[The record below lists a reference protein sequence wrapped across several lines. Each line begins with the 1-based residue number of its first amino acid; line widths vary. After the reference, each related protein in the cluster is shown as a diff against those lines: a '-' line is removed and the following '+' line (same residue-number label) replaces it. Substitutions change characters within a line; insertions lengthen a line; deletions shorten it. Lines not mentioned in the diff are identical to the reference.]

1 MSSNF
6 ADRVR
11 LLMEYDTSLTS
22 VENKSKIIKEDI
34 VVEQFLAPLIKSGF
48 AGTFDDIMRSVK
60 GGLKNTN
67 NVAIKNLDDLIKNIE
82 KGTMSPAMM
91 GQVRRGLLRTGKITP
106 ALQSQLIDDLL
117 EIPGVVY
124 KGGNTQKAV
133 KDSYKMLGYSDEVAE
148 EISKKVMKLR
158 KAKPKANVS
167 TTTVTATNKPSPGV
181 IAKAR
186 SYFKTSNWE
195 SFKKWGKKLA
205 IPLGLLALAWYI
217 VSGDEVSDPEVD
229 NDNTGGGGGGS
240 GSGFRDCNSLDFLSQ
255 GCKAEKI
262 KQLQTC
268 IGFKGKDVDGI
279 WGPNTQ
285 ERMRQLGLH
294 TGILVADI
302 ESICK
307 TYNELNKT
315 KETEK
320 TNQGQN
326 QDSQSINYFPGDNPY
341 ASYDGES
348 VSSNVPSEITGSEG
362 PTANY

>member
-67 NVAIKNLDDLIKNIE
+67 NAVIKNLDDLIVNIE

-117 EIPGVVY
+117 EVPGVVY
-124 KGGNTQKAV
+124 KGGSTQKAV
-133 KDSYKMLGYSDEVAE
+133 KESYKMLGYSDEVAE

-158 KAKPKANVS
+158 KAKPKA
-167 TTTVTATNKPSPGV
+167 TTAKTTVTAETRPSPEV
-181 IAKAR
+181 IAKAKVF
-186 SYFKTSNWE
+186 FKSSNWE
-195 SFKKWGKKLA
+195 AYKKWGMKLG
-205 IPLGLLALAWYI
+205 IPLALLALAWYI
-217 VSGDEVSDPEVD
+217 VSGEDVSDPDVD
-229 NDNTGGGGGGS
+229 KDKQGGGGGS
-240 GSGFRDCNSLDFLSQ
+240 STGFRDCNSLDFLSQ

-315 KETEK
+315 KETQQ
-320 TNQGQN
+320 TNQRQT
-326 QDSQSINYFPGDNPY
+326 QDSQSINYFTGEEPY

-348 VSSNVPSEITGSEG
+348 VPSNAPSEITGSEG

>member
-22 VENKSKIIKEDI
+22 VENKSKIITENVI
-34 VVEQFLAPLIKSGF
+34 VEQYLAPLIKTGF

-60 GGLKNTN
+60 GGLKNTK
-67 NVAIKNLDDLIKNIE
+67 NVPIKSLDDLIINVE
-82 KGTMSPAMM
+82 KGTLSPAMM

-106 ALQSQLIDDLL
+106 QLQSQLIDDLL
-117 EIPGVVY
+117 EVPGVVY
-124 KGGNTQKAV
+124 KGGNTKNAI
-133 KDSYKMLGYSDEVAE
+133 KDSYKRLGYSDEVAE

-158 KAKPKANVS
+158 KAKPKVTTS

-186 SYFKTSNWE
+186 TFFKTSNWE
-195 SFKKWGKKLA
+195 SFKKWGKKLL
-205 IPLGLLALAWYI
+205 IPVALLALAWYI
-217 VSGDEVSDPEVD
+217 VSGDEVSDPEVVDD
-229 NDNTGGGGGGS
+229 NGGGGGGGS
-240 GSGFRDCNSLDFLSQ
+240 SSGFRDCNSLDFLSE
-255 GCKAEKI
+255 GCKSERI

-302 ESICK
+302 DAICK
-307 TYNELNKT
+307 TYNEVKNPEQT
-315 KETEK
+315 QT
-320 TNQGQN
+320 QSQN
-326 QDSQSINYFPGDNPY
+326 QNSQSINYFPGEEPY
-341 ASYDGES
+341 ANYDGES
-348 VSSNVPSEITGSEG
+348 SPSNVPSEITGSEG